1 MKETSIFN
9 KDFFTINGDSLKL
22 ELIDTYNGNSQEL
35 PFYWWNI
42 VLNNNNTKVGKISFR
57 IGNNYHSYYNGNIG
71 YEVDK
76 EYRGNHYALKA
87 CKLVLKVAKYY
98 NMNKIYL
105 TCDFDNIASSKTIEK
120 LGAKYLEEIKP
131 PKDYVFYYENM
142 PKQKIY
148 ELKIS

>member
-1 MKETSIFN
+1 MVETSIFN
-9 KDFFTINGDSLKL
+9 KDFFIINGKTIKL
-22 ELIDTYNGNSQEL
+22 ELIDTYDGSDNEL

-42 VLNNNNTKVGKISFR
+42 VLNNNNIKVGKISFR

-87 CKLVLKVAKYY
+87 CKLMLRVAKYY

-105 TCDFDNIASSKTIEK
+105 TCDFDNIAF
-120 LGAKYLEEIKP
+120 IK
-131 PKDYVFYYENM
+131 NH
-142 PKQKIY
+142 
-148 ELKIS
+148 